1 MSKKPMYIYLHLKI
15 LYCICNLKK
24 RLHHLSL
31 QQVTIF
37 LLVEGPALML
47 MTADFRVDAKG
58 CIYVCRY
65 LALKYETAELTV
77 LLENAEK

>member
-1 MSKKPMYIYLHLKI
+1 MS
-15 LYCICNLKK
+15 NLKK

-47 MTADFRVDAKG
+47 MTADLSG
-58 CIYVCRY
+58 WM
-65 LALKYETAELTV
+65 LKVEVAV
-77 LLENAEK
+77 AIS